1 MLCKSAAV
9 LVVATTVLARTPNGF
24 SPPSNTDLIVEYRG
38 FAPQNGVVVARDIT
52 ISEPKIGTL
61 TRLNGT
67 SYAVLMIDL
76 DIPTDSPPA
85 TNTLLHWMQTG
96 LTPAST
102 PTQLNTTAGTIR
114 AFLLEN
120 GTNTAPIVAYFGPNP
135 PARIPLSHRYTQI
148 LVDTSEITDE
158 GTQALR
164 TAAGTLRGFNA
175 QQVLAQANLGDKVV
189 AGNFYNVT
197 NPGPATTPSSTASG
211 SGSAATGGT
220 QFGTGSGSGAGTG
233 IGAGTG
239 GTNTSS
245 DVVTA
250 DGILKRP
257 GGALVGVLMVGAAM
271 FAL

>member
-1 MLCKSAAV
+1 MSYQMPTMLSKCVTV
-9 LVVATTVLARTPNGF
+9 LMVATTALARTPNGF
-24 SPPSNTDLIVEYRG
+24 SPATNTDLIVEYRG
-38 FAPQNGVVVARDIT
+38 FAPQNGVVVARDT
-52 ISEPKIGTL
+52 TVPEPRIGTL

-76 DIPTDSPPA
+76 DIPTDNPPA

-102 PTQLNTTAGTIR
+102 ATQLNTTMGTIR

-135 PARIPLSHRYTQI
+135 PARVPLSHRYTQI
-148 LVDTSEITDE
+148 LVDTSDITDE

-164 TAAGTLRGFNA
+164 TAAGALRGFNA
-175 QQVLAQANLGDKVV
+175 QQVLTQANLGDKVV

-197 NPGPATTPSSTASG
+197 NPGPATTPSPTTSG

-220 QFGTGSGSGAGTG
+220 QSGTGSGAGTG
-233 IGAGTG
+233 GPSTE
-239 GTNTSS
+239 S

-250 DGILKRP
+250 GGVVMRP
-257 GGALVGVLMVGAAM
+257 GGALVGVVMVGAVM